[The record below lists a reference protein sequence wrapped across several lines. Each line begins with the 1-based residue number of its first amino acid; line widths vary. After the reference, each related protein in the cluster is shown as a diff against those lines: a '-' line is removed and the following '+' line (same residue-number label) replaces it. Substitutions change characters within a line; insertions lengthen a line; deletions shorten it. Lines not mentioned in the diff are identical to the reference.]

1 MLACKSDVLVRML
14 HALSGT
20 IRQARNY
27 AILAVVLSVSE
38 TWMFDDALEAG
49 FYMWSA
55 SMGFLATTF
64 TFLPRWKE
72 RISTG
77 RCRGGRAVKGMLGHE
92 VSSRSTFEMSRSKR
106 SIWRRYASQLSTLSK
121 TLKLQHANTLSRS
134 LVDTGQAAF
143 RTRSNG
149 S

>member
-1 MLACKSDVLVRML
+1 MPVHPQVMYGYQAFAFALASQYLPCWLANPTYWCACY

-64 TFLPRWKE
+64 TFVPRWKE
-72 RISTG
+72 RIATG
-77 RCRGGRAVKGMLGHE
+77 LPWWSRGEGH
-92 VSSRSTFEMSRSKR
+92 
-106 SIWRRYASQLSTLSK
+106 A
-121 TLKLQHANTLSRS
+121 
-134 LVDTGQAAF
+134 
-143 RTRSNG
+143 G